1 VLGYDHTKDAAN
13 IGMTMMAPYEASS
26 HKTLL
31 NPSKG
36 DPLLLVLPITPD
48 ASADPSLPLIKV
60 ETALGPLDKKGIP
73 QPYDRLVINSRAKEG
88 HFKVLL
94 IPFHMGEPMPSVS
107 YDAKTSTATVA
118 WGDQK
123 ETLTFD
129 QGSNGKTAVTINRDG
144 KQVVAANH

>member
-1 VLGYDHTKDAAN
+1 
-13 IGMTMMAPYEASS
+13 
-26 HKTLL
+26 
-31 NPSKG
+31 
-36 DPLLLVLPITPD
+36 VLPITPD

-107 YDAKTSTATVA
+107 FDSKTSRATVA
-118 WGDQK
+118 WGNQK
-123 ETLTFD
+123 DLLSFE
-129 QGSNGKTAVTINRDG
+129 QASNGKTSMTIVRDG
-144 KQVVAANH
+144 KPIMTSSSL